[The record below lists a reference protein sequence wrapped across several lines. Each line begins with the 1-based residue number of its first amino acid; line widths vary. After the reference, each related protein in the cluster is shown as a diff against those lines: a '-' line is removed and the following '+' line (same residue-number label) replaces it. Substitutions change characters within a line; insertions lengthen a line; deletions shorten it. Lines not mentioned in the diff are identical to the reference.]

1 MRHKYAGYKLKR
13 PVDSRNALL
22 RNLTTSVIENERIVT
37 TVPKAKAVRP
47 WVEKMITLAKEDTL
61 HSRRQAAMIL
71 RTPASVKKLFDTLGT
86 RFGQRNGGY
95 TRITKLG
102 PRKGDGAEQAMLELV
117 GSELV
122 KRAAERAKR
131 KEAKLEAQRQG
142 REHEEE
148 GPEEYS
154 SAAACKPSTRRCP
167 IRARRRSP
175 SRRRMRRRSP
185 RRSSR
190 CSRWRFR
197 NRCRDD
203 SRMSPPRSGYW

>member
-22 RNLTTSVIENERIVT
+22 RNLTTSVIEHERIVT

-95 TRITKLG
+95 TRITHLG

-122 KRAAERAKR
+122 KRAADRAKR
-131 KEAKLEAQRQG
+131 KEDRLKAQREG

-148 GPEEYS
+148 ADEGTKE
-154 SAAACKPSTRRCP
+154 
-167 IRARRRSP
+167 
-175 SRRRMRRRSP
+175 
-185 RRSSR
+185 
-190 CSRWRFR
+190 
-197 NRCRDD
+197 
-203 SRMSPPRSGYW
+203 

>member
-131 KEAKLEAQRQG
+131 KEERLKAQREG
-142 REHEEE
+142 REEEE
-148 GPEEYS
+148 ENKE
-154 SAAACKPSTRRCP
+154 
-167 IRARRRSP
+167 
-175 SRRRMRRRSP
+175 
-185 RRSSR
+185 
-190 CSRWRFR
+190 
-197 NRCRDD
+197 
-203 SRMSPPRSGYW
+203 